1 MTDDTR
7 QDDTNNTDLMRD
19 LPDDQLTDLQQTLS
33 DSDSE

>member
-1 MTDDTR
+1 MTDDR
-7 QDDTNNTDLMRD
+7 RKDDTNNADLMKD